1 MSSEAD
7 KARERAKKIKMAK
20 DRKKI
25 MGTIEGSKHKY
36 SPFGRFPEEEEKR
49 AMKQK
54 MAPILRRRAQAKEAK
69 DKADAE
75 QRARNR
81 GLRPHSGTGGSFSST
96 KVGKKPQGPQPQNC
110 GVYKKRK
117 VTPSEFRRFY
127 ERGDLPVKILH
138 NFSNGMNQ
146 ITWSVEVDKLD
157 YHHYLPIFF
166 DGIRETEEPYRTL
179 AIRGV
184 HQLLDRG
191 GRQGKVLPVVPQL
204 IIPIKTA
211 LNTRSKDIICETLEC
226 LKHLVECGDLI
237 GEALVP
243 YYRQLLPI
251 MNIFVTQTPNTGD
264 KIDYAQRKNRDMGV
278 LINDSLQMLEKHGG
292 EDAFINIK
300 YMIPTYE
307 SCVL

>member
-1 MSSEAD
+1 MSSAAD
-7 KARERAKKIKMAK
+7 KARERAKKIKAAK

-25 MGTIEGSKHKY
+25 MGSIEGSSHRY

-54 MAPILRRRAQAKEAK
+54 MAPILRRRAEAKRQKEAEE
-69 DKADAE
+69 AAE
-75 QRARNR
+75 AGIAGCAPQRNGRVVFV
-81 GLRPHSGTGGSFSST
+81 H
-96 KVGKKPQGPQPQNC
+96 KVGEKPSGPQPINC
-110 GVYKKRK
+110 KKRK
-117 VTPSEFRRFY
+117 VPPSEFRRFY
-127 ERGDLPVKILH
+127 ERGDLPVKIFH

-146 ITWSVEVDKLD
+146 ITWSAEVDKLD
-157 YHHYLPIFF
+157 YHHYLPIF

-184 HQLLDRG
+184 HCSTA

-211 LNTRSKDIICETLEC
+211 RIHAQRISSAGRRVPQALGDFR
-226 LKHLVECGDLI
+226 DLI

-251 MNIFVTQTPNTGD
+251 MNIVTQTPTRG
-264 KIDYAQRKNRDMGV
+264 
-278 LINDSLQMLEKHGG
+278 
-292 EDAFINIK
+292 
-300 YMIPTYE
+300 
-307 SCVL
+307 